1 MTFFVIFVIAVI
13 IIIYL
18 SKKSNQKNEI
28 SKHQQLQDNINRQR
42 EKNEGRIKDYLEEEK
57 VKIRVKEETQDIEG
71 VEYNLVN
78 VEAKGFFFG
87 IEKKNTPTKY
97 ILHIFDET
105 EGSEL
110 LKTSFPVMS
119 HLSEF
124 TDGQSRIFECSRKDV
139 MLNPDMGYSDWST
152 VLIFPREAIF
162 PSGKGKRK
170 LLFEFY
176 VCNPSATFKSGALVE
191 REMSYSFENAF
202 YDFEYD
208 EVGWRDEY
216 LNRDRVDEL
225 CVQLAYVVA
234 AADGK
239 IERSENEIILN
250 WAKSM
255 LIFEKEENYE
265 AKKKQMETAT
275 KEAHDQVIIGKLDI
289 GAITEEMNEIAPKTQ
304 KYDAIELMLDVC
316 VGDGDIKSVED
327 KNIELAVKCL
337 KLNWEQYKVMREKRL
352 VNVNIEENESLD
364 EGLFGIIESMS
375 NEEKCKELR
384 VKYNEWKAVTVH
396 NDPATRKQALQMIER
411 IKKLRKKHKC

>member
-42 EKNEGRIKDYLEEEK
+42 TKIKDYFEEEK
-57 VKIRVKEETQDIEG
+57 IKIRVKEETQDIED

-110 LKTSFPVMS
+110 LKSSFPVMS

-124 TDGQSRIFECSRKDV
+124 TDGQSRIFEISRKDV
-139 MLNPDMGYSDWST
+139 MLEPDHGYSDWST

-176 VCNPSATFKSGALVE
+176 VCNPSATFKSGTLVE
-191 REMSYSFENAF
+191 KEMSYSFANAF

-216 LNRDRVDEL
+216 LNRDRVDE
-225 CVQLAYVVA
+225 
-234 AADGK
+234 
-239 IERSENEIILN
+239 
-250 WAKSM
+250 
-255 LIFEKEENYE
+255 
-265 AKKKQMETAT
+265 
-275 KEAHDQVIIGKLDI
+275 
-289 GAITEEMNEIAPKTQ
+289 
-304 KYDAIELMLDVC
+304 
-316 VGDGDIKSVED
+316 
-327 KNIELAVKCL
+327 
-337 KLNWEQYKVMREKRL
+337 
-352 VNVNIEENESLD
+352 
-364 EGLFGIIESMS
+364 
-375 NEEKCKELR
+375 
-384 VKYNEWKAVTVH
+384 
-396 NDPATRKQALQMIER
+396 
-411 IKKLRKKHKC
+411 